1 MAGIDT
7 AELDRRVRAV
17 SDLLGWHLGSLELA
31 GVSEDGTVTVRFM
44 GACMACPLK
53 PVTMA
58 ATIRRVLLS
67 VEGVER
73 VEAVGVNI
81 SPEAELSLAPFGN
94 G

>member
-1 MAGIDT
+1 MAGVDT

-17 SDLLGWHLGSLELA
+17 SDLLGWHLGSIELA
-31 GVSEDGTVTVRFM
+31 DVSEDGTVTVQFM
-44 GACMACPLK
+44 GACRACPLK

-58 ATIRRVLLS
+58 ATIRRALMS

-81 SPEAELSLAPFGN
+81 SPEAELSLARLGN

>member
-1 MAGIDT
+1 VAGVNR
-7 AELDRRVRAV
+7 AELELRVQAV
-17 SDLLGWHLGSLELA
+17 SKLLGWHLGSLELA
-31 GVSEDGTVTVRFM
+31 DVSEDGTVTVRFM

-58 ATIRRVLLS
+58 ATIRRALLG

-81 SPEAELSLAPFGN
+81 SPEAELSLAPFGS